1 MQQGLTFGAR
11 ACSRVTPVLQ
21 ILTMND
27 APIRLVPGAR
37 RDDLRHVLWE
47 EEANIGSVQG
57 GGHKP
62 LARYLK
68 YMEWANLASRRLRP
82 LIAQEAIDRLVLTKM
97 YWTLQTM
104 APTPELKVVTD
115 LVDTEITN
123 RVFALREEKEVIDR
137 MAKRWGSVGAIALPD
152 SSFYLHHP
160 SKMEEWDLAPTL
172 GMREEPLVVLI
183 PMVVIDEL
191 DRLKESK
198 INDVRWRAGYA
209 LAVIDR
215 VVGEKV
221 EVGVLKSEN
230 LVPEDG
236 KSKPRGVVELEIL
249 FDPPGHFRLP
259 IEDDEIV
266 DRGLAIQGL
275 AERPVTLLTYD
286 TGQSTRARRAGLKAH
301 RFRQSEET
309 GGDWA
314 IGE

>member
-1 MQQGLTFGAR
+1 MDDT
-11 ACSRVTPVLQ
+11 
-21 ILTMND
+21 
-27 APIRLVPGAR
+27 PIRLLPGAR
-37 RDDLRHVLWE
+37 RDDLRQVLWDE
-47 EEANIGSVQG
+47 EVNIGNVQG

-82 LIAQEAIDRLVLTKM
+82 LVAPEEIDRLVLTKM
-97 YWTLQTM
+97 YWALQAM
-104 APTPELKVVTD
+104 ASTPELKVVTD
-115 LVDTEITN
+115 LVDTEIAS
-123 RVFALREEKEVIDR
+123 RIHDLREEKEAIDR
-137 MAKRWGSVGAIALPD
+137 MAKRWGPVGAIALPD
-152 SSFYLHHP
+152 TTFYLHHP
-160 SKMEEWDLAPTL
+160 IKMEDWELAPFL
-172 GMREEPLVVLI
+172 GMREEPLVVLT

-198 INDVRWRAGYA
+198 INEVRWRAGYA

-221 EVGVLKSEN
+221 EVGVLKPDN

-249 FDPPGHFRLP
+249 FDPAGHSRLP

-266 DRGLAIQGL
+266 DRGLAIQGV
-275 AERPVTLLTYD
+275 AERSVTILTYD

-301 RFRQSEET
+301 RFRQADET
-309 GGDWA
+309 GGDWT